1 MSSADN
7 SPVECPSFETLS
19 LSLEDG
25 IATVSLNNPDKA
37 NAMSAAMWRELQQ
50 CFEWVD
56 SEPGARVAILNGEGK
71 HFCAGI
77 DITAMADFIPRHTK
91 DQQRINEQL
100 RLNIKRLQGN
110 LTAIERCRKPVL
122 AAVQGACIGGGVDMI
137 CCADMRYASRDAYFT
152 IKEIDLALTADVG
165 TLQRLPHLIG
175 RGQANELALTGRRCE
190 ADEAQQLGLVNR
202 VYDDSAQMLEE
213 VRKLAAGIAAKSPL
227 AIRGTKEMLL
237 YSRDHSV
244 EDGLNYVA
252 TWNSAMLHQ
261 QEMFKAAMSKA
272 QTPEFED

>member
-7 SPVECPSFETLS
+7 NIECPNFETLS
-19 LSLEDG
+19 LCLEDG
-25 IATVSLNNPDKA
+25 IATVTLNNPDKA
-37 NAMSAAMWRELQQ
+37 NAMNAAMWRELQQ
-50 CFEWVD
+50 SFEWID
-56 SEPGARVAILNGEGK
+56 SEPSIRVAILAGEGK

-122 AAVQGACIGGGVDMI
+122 AAIQGACIGGGVDMI

-202 VYDDSAQMLEE
+202 VYDDSVQMLEE
-213 VRKLAAGIAAKSPL
+213 VRKLAADIAAKSPL

-272 QTPEFED
+272 QAPEFED